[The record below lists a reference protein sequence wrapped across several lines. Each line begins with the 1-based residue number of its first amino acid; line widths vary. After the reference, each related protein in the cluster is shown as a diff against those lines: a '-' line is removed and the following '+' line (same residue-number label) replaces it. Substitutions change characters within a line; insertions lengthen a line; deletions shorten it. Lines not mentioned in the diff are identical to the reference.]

1 MKFGIVERPKQGQKI
16 SGDAVFIHDGQ
27 ARDQSFGFALR
38 PSAGGPRAQ
47 DRSESQVLVA
57 VIDGLGAGEIAAEVS
72 ARAMEC
78 IRRNVNAPL
87 TKLVTQCHYA
97 LQGTRGAV
105 MAVMRVDLTTKRISF
120 VGVGN
125 IGVRS
130 RSAADVNPISRNGIV
145 GFRLPT
151 LKEFSYNYTP
161 GDLFVFFSDGVSN
174 HLSLDNRDISPI
186 NFRGD
191 PQGLAEA
198 IVARYGKR
206 DDDVTVVVMW

>member
-27 ARDQSFGFALR
+27 ARDRSFGFALR
-38 PSAGGPRAQ
+38 SKDGEPRAQ

-78 IRRNVNAPL
+78 TRCNVNAPL

-125 IGVRS
+125 VGVRS
-130 RSAADVNPISRNGIV
+130 RSAADVHPISRNGIV

-161 GDLFVFFSDGVSN
+161 GDLFVFF
-174 HLSLDNRDISPI
+174 
-186 NFRGD
+186 F
-191 PQGLAEA
+191 
-198 IVARYGKR
+198 
-206 DDDVTVVVMW
+206 